1 MGAVNFLKQE
11 GVTETKVATDDED
24 LEESLEEEIEKALDG
39 EDK

>member
-1 MGAVNFLKQE
+1 MGAVNVHKQE